1 MITLGFK
8 IGFVAFVAVVT
19 FAALFLILVTILAAL
34 GRDYERKKEKRES
47 SKVTQMPRRDD

>member
-1 MITLGFK
+1 MITLGLK

-47 SKVTQMPRRDD
+47 GKVTQMPRRDD